1 MALELQKP
9 ALDLGIITN
18 NLESMLSFYQQTLG
32 LPIEAVIDMPGGGVM
47 HRFKVGESILK
58 IIATDPR
65 PSESAPPGGIRGA
78 TGLRYLTLH
87 VTDLD
92 AAITA
97 AEAAGQAVVVPR
109 KTIRPGVTIAIV
121 ADPDGN
127 WVELL
132 HNS

>member
-1 MALELQKP
+1 MAIALQKP
-9 ALDLGIITN
+9 ALDLGIISN
-18 NLESMLSFYQQTLG
+18 DLQPMLDFYQQVLG
-32 LPIEAVIDMPGGGVM
+32 LPVEAVIDMPGGGVM
-47 HRFKVGESILK
+47 HRLKVGESILK
-58 IIATDPR
+58 IIETEPR
-65 PSESAPPGGIRGA
+65 PTSSAPPGGIRGA

-87 VTDLD
+87 VADLD
-92 AAITA
+92 AAIGA
-97 AEAAGQAVVVPR
+97 VEAAGQPVVVPR